1 MGAADKA
8 ALENPKDSCE
18 AEEVGG
24 ANEKLGAVEAV
35 ADGVTVV
42 GVEIVGGFERGE
54 AVGNEK
60 PEEELEKLGNEGV
73 VDAEDDEAEL
83 NEGVE
88 ETVEDEPN
96 REEGALC
103 VKEDEL
109 NRDEAEAEAEP
120 IRGELAADTVAP
132 NKDEEVDDGAPNK
145 VEAEAEAEPIRG
157 ELAADTVA
165 PNKDEEVDDGAPNKV
180 EAEAEAGADADEP
193 NRGWDGDEPNSGVE
207 AEEPNMDDGAEVAAE
222 DPNPKEGAAAEE
234 AAVAVEAP
242 NPNPKEGAGPELGL
256 EDPKAGAGAGAEGE
270 AVVLMDKGKG
280 DEEEEGFEEVEAL
293 KEVPNENP
301 EVEVAACAAVD
312 PNGEGEDPSKNPV
325 EVAGEE
331 AGGLVNEKGVVD

>member
-42 GVEIVGGFERGE
+42 GVEVVGGFERGE

-60 PEEELEKLGNEGV
+60 PEEELKKLGNEGV
-73 VDAEDDEAEL
+73 VEAEDDEAEL
-83 NEGVE
+83 NKGVE
-88 ETVEDEPN
+88 ET
-96 REEGALC
+96 
-103 VKEDEL
+103 EDEL
-109 NRDEAEAEAEP
+109 NRD
-120 IRGELAADTVAP
+120 
-132 NKDEEVDDGAPNK
+132 
-145 VEAEAEAEPIRG
+145 EAEAEAEPIRG

-193 NRGWDGDEPNSGVE
+193 NRGWDGDEPNSRVE

-222 DPNPKEGAAAEE
+222 DLNPKEWAAA
-234 AAVAVEAP
+234 
-242 NPNPKEGAGPELGL
+242 ELGL
-256 EDPKAGAGAGAEGE
+256 EDLKAGAE
-270 AVVLMDKGKG
+270 DH
-280 DEEEEGFEEVEAL
+280 
-293 KEVPNENP
+293 ENP
-301 EVEVAACAAVD
+301 VDVA
-312 PNGEGEDPSKNPV
+312 
-325 EVAGEE
+325 EE
-331 AGGLVNEKGVVD
+331 MTGGLVDGKGVN